1 MCAFSFSSNIVREDI
16 VNNITPIICESVLD
30 NITPSAVD
38 ISDIATR
45 SNSSSELD
53 PFEFEYMFTIR
64 L

>member
-1 MCAFSFSSNIVREDI
+1 MHRLSENI
-16 VNNITPIICESVLD
+16 LD